1 MNHKGRQKHPTN
13 IFIAQYEDHLSPVIT
28 LLLPPLRFYSLSL
41 ALIQNKHKVLLIK
54 DEPMKT
60 ITSNQTTFIASLL
73 STALLTTACSTTQ
86 DDSSNQQMTTQKVA
100 RQAKASLMRVKK
112 EKKHLASESEVTSSA
127 DMIAHP
133 LFSSPG
139 AVPVESQEQY
149 AVIKQNAA
157 ALVKESPISTF
168 SIDVDTASYANT
180 RRFINN
186 GQLPPSNAVRTEELI
201 NYFDYQYASPEDQDQ
216 PFAVHYELG
225 PSPWNADRTLL
236 HIGIQGYKD
245 IASERPP
252 ANLVFLVDVSG
263 SMHASNKLPLVK
275 KSLRL
280 LTKQLRHDDR
290 ISLVVYAGSASVALE
305 PTEGDKK
312 FKILQ
317 AIDQLQT
324 GGGTHGSAGI
334 ELAYQ
339 QGQQAFI
346 EQGINRVI
354 MATDGDFNIGLRS
367 IEELKNYIESKRS
380 TGIQLSVLGYGTG
393 NYNDHLM
400 EELSNRGNGNAA
412 YIDNLKEA
420 QKVLVDEMGSTL
432 QTIAS
437 DVKLQLE
444 FNPQWVKEYRLIG
457 YENRL
462 LNREDFN
469 NDKVDAGEI
478 GAGHNVT
485 AIYELTLS
493 DAKNPWN
500 EPLRYKQLDKTQ
512 SANNDTIRNQNELG
526 LLKIRYKL
534 PKQSIS
540 KLLEFP
546 IKKSHIKN
554 NIEETSDSFR
564 FASSVAGFAEILRN
578 SHYLKSYSYEGVI
591 KQAEQ
596 AKGKDQFG
604 YRSEFIQLV
613 RLAESL
619 SH

>member
-1 MNHKGRQKHPTN
+1 
-13 IFIAQYEDHLSPVIT
+13 
-28 LLLPPLRFYSLSL
+28 
-41 ALIQNKHKVLLIK
+41 
-54 DEPMKT
+54 MKT
-60 ITSNQTTFIASLL
+60 ITSNQTTFIVSLL
-73 STALLTTACSTTQ
+73 STALLTSACSTTQ
-86 DDSSNQQMTTQKVA
+86 DGSSNQQMATQKETKQSKV
-100 RQAKASLMRVKK
+100 SLIRVKK
-112 EKKHLASESEVTSSA
+112 EKQRLASESEVAGSA
-127 DMIAHP
+127 DMISHS
-133 LFSSPG
+133 LFSNPA
-139 AVPVESQEQY
+139 AVPIESQEQY
-149 AVIKQNAA
+149 AVIEQNTV
-157 ALVKESPISTF
+157 ALVKESPVSTF

-186 GQLPPSNAVRTEELI
+186 GQLPPANAVRTEELI
-201 NYFDYQYASPEDQDQ
+201 NYFDYQYTPPKNQSQ

-225 PSPWNADRTLL
+225 PSPWNTDRTLL
-236 HIGIQGYKD
+236 HIGIQGYED
-245 IASERPP
+245 ISTERPP

-263 SMHASNKLPLVK
+263 SMYSSDKLPLVK
-275 KSLRL
+275 KSLQL
-280 LTKQLRHDDR
+280 LTKQLGHNDR
-290 ISLVVYAGSASVALE
+290 ISIVAYAGSAHVVLE
-305 PTEGDKK
+305 PTTGDKK
-312 FKILQ
+312 HTILQ
-317 AIDQLQT
+317 AIDRLQT

-367 IEELKNYIESKRS
+367 IEELKSYIENKRS

-485 AIYELTLS
+485 AIYELTLT
-493 DAKNPWN
+493 DAKSPWN
-500 EPLRYKQLDKTQ
+500 EPLRYKQSGTEQNTSVDDKQ
-512 SANNDTIRNQNELG
+512 NHNELG

-534 PKQSIS
+534 PEQSTS
-540 KLLEFP
+540 KLIEFP
-546 IKKSHIKN
+546 IDKSHIKN
-554 NIEETSDSFR
+554 NMEEASDSFR

-578 SHYLKSYSYEGVI
+578 SHYLKSYTYENVV

-596 AKGKDQFG
+596 AKGQDKFG

-613 RLAESL
+613 RLADSL
-619 SH
+619 SE

>member
-1 MNHKGRQKHPTN
+1 
-13 IFIAQYEDHLSPVIT
+13 
-28 LLLPPLRFYSLSL
+28 
-41 ALIQNKHKVLLIK
+41 
-54 DEPMKT
+54 MKT
-60 ITSNQTTFIASLL
+60 TISNQTTFIVSLL
-73 STALLTTACSTTQ
+73 STALLATACSTTQ
-86 DDSSNQQMTTQKVA
+86 DDSSNQQITSQDEA
-100 RQAKASLMRVKK
+100 RHLAVNRSRAKK
-112 EKKHLASESEVTSSA
+112 EKQQISGAEIA
-127 DMIAHP
+127 AHP
-133 LFSSPG
+133 LFSNPLFSPSG
-139 AVPVESQEQY
+139 TAPVESQEQY
-149 AVIKQNAA
+149 AEIEQNTA
-157 ALVKESPISTF
+157 ALVKEFPVSTF

-180 RRFINN
+180 RRFIND
-186 GQLPPSNAVRTEELI
+186 GQLPPANAVRTEELI
-201 NYFDYQYASPEDQDQ
+201 NYFDYQYAPPKDQEQ

-225 PSPWNADRTLL
+225 PSPWNSDRALL

-245 IASERPP
+245 IASERPS

-263 SMHASNKLPLVK
+263 SMYANNKLPLVK

-290 ISLVVYAGSASVALE
+290 ISIVVYAGSASVALE
-305 PTEGDKK
+305 PTEGDKT

-339 QGQQAFI
+339 QGQQAYI
-346 EQGINRVI
+346 EQGINRII

-367 IEELKNYIESKRS
+367 IDELKTYIESKRN
-380 TGIQLSVLGYGTG
+380 TGMQLSVLGYGTG

-412 YIDNLKEA
+412 YIDNMKEA

-485 AIYELTLS
+485 AIYELTLA
-493 DAKNPWN
+493 DAKTPWN
-500 EPLRYKQLDKTQ
+500 EPLRYNQ
-512 SANNDTIRNQNELG
+512 SGGEQNLRINAEQSQNELA
-526 LLKIRYKL
+526 LLKVRYKL
-534 PKQSIS
+534 PGQSTS
-540 KLLEFP
+540 KLLAFP
-546 IKKSHIKN
+546 IEKSHLKN

-564 FASSVAGFAEILRN
+564 FASSVAGFAELLRK
-578 SHYLKSYSYEGVI
+578 SHYLKSYSYDDVV
-591 KQAEQ
+591 KQAEH
-596 AKGKDQFG
+596 AKGDDRFG
-604 YRSEFIQLV
+604 YRSEFIQLA
-613 RLAESL
+613 RLADSL
-619 SH
+619 SN

>member
-1 MNHKGRQKHPTN
+1 
-13 IFIAQYEDHLSPVIT
+13 
-28 LLLPPLRFYSLSL
+28 
-41 ALIQNKHKVLLIK
+41 
-54 DEPMKT
+54 MKT
-60 ITSNQTTFIASLL
+60 ITSNQTTFIVSLL
-73 STALLTTACSTTQ
+73 STALLTSACSTTQ
-86 DDSSNQQMTTQKVA
+86 DGSSNQQMATQKETKQSKV
-100 RQAKASLMRVKK
+100 SLIRVKK
-112 EKKHLASESEVTSSA
+112 EKQRLASESEVAGSA
-127 DMIAHP
+127 AMISHS
-133 LFSSPG
+133 LFSNPA
-139 AVPVESQEQY
+139 AVPIESQEQY
-149 AVIKQNAA
+149 AVIEQNTV
-157 ALVKESPISTF
+157 ALVKESPVSTF

-186 GQLPPSNAVRTEELI
+186 GQLPPANAVRTEELI
-201 NYFDYQYASPEDQDQ
+201 NYFDYQYTPPKNQSQ

-225 PSPWNADRTLL
+225 PSPWNTDRTLL
-236 HIGIQGYKD
+236 HIGIQGYED
-245 IASERPP
+245 ISTERPP

-263 SMHASNKLPLVK
+263 SMYSSDKLPLVK
-275 KSLRL
+275 KSLQL
-280 LTKQLRHDDR
+280 LTKQLGHNDR
-290 ISLVVYAGSASVALE
+290 ISIVAYAGSAHVVLE
-305 PTEGDKK
+305 PTAGDKK
-312 FKILQ
+312 HTILQ
-317 AIDQLQT
+317 AIDRLQT

-367 IEELKNYIESKRS
+367 IEELKSYIENKRS

-485 AIYELTLS
+485 AIYELTLT
-493 DAKNPWN
+493 DAKSPWN
-500 EPLRYKQLDKTQ
+500 EPLRYKQSGTEQNTSVDDKQ
-512 SANNDTIRNQNELG
+512 NHNELG

-534 PKQSIS
+534 PEQSTS
-540 KLLEFP
+540 KLIEFP
-546 IKKSHIKN
+546 IDKSHIKN
-554 NIEETSDSFR
+554 NMEEASDSFR

-578 SHYLKSYSYEGVI
+578 SHYLKSYTYENVV

-596 AKGKDQFG
+596 AKGQDKFG

-613 RLAESL
+613 RLADSL
-619 SH
+619 SE

>member
-1 MNHKGRQKHPTN
+1 
-13 IFIAQYEDHLSPVIT
+13 
-28 LLLPPLRFYSLSL
+28 
-41 ALIQNKHKVLLIK
+41 
-54 DEPMKT
+54 MKT
-60 ITSNQTTFIASLL
+60 ITSNQTTFIVSLL
-73 STALLTTACSTTQ
+73 STALLTSACSTTQ
-86 DDSSNQQMTTQKVA
+86 DGSSNQQMATQKETKQSKV
-100 RQAKASLMRVKK
+100 SLIRVKK
-112 EKKHLASESEVTSSA
+112 EKQRLASESEVAGSA
-127 DMIAHP
+127 DMISHS
-133 LFSSPG
+133 LFSNPA
-139 AVPVESQEQY
+139 AVPIESQEQY
-149 AVIKQNAA
+149 AVIEQNTV
-157 ALVKESPISTF
+157 ALVKESPVSTF

-186 GQLPPSNAVRTEELI
+186 GQLPPANAVRTEELI
-201 NYFDYQYASPEDQDQ
+201 NYFDYQYTPPKNQSQ

-225 PSPWNADRTLL
+225 PSPWNTDRTLL
-236 HIGIQGYKD
+236 HIGIQGYED
-245 IASERPP
+245 ISTERPP

-263 SMHASNKLPLVK
+263 SMYSSDKLPLVK
-275 KSLRL
+275 KSLQL
-280 LTKQLRHDDR
+280 LTKQLGHNDR
-290 ISLVVYAGSASVALE
+290 ISIVAYAGSAHVVLE
-305 PTEGDKK
+305 PTAGDKK
-312 FKILQ
+312 HTILQ
-317 AIDQLQT
+317 AIDRLQT

-367 IEELKNYIESKRS
+367 IEELKSYIENKRS

-485 AIYELTLS
+485 AIYELTLT
-493 DAKNPWN
+493 DAKSPWN
-500 EPLRYKQLDKTQ
+500 EPLRYKQSGTEQNTSVDDK
-512 SANNDTIRNQNELG
+512 QNHHELG

-534 PKQSIS
+534 PEQSTS

-546 IKKSHIKN
+546 IDKSHIKN
-554 NIEETSDSFR
+554 NMEEASDSFR

-578 SHYLKSYSYEGVI
+578 SHYLKSYTYENVV

-596 AKGKDQFG
+596 AKGQDKFG

-613 RLAESL
+613 RLADSL
-619 SH
+619 SE

>member
-1 MNHKGRQKHPTN
+1 
-13 IFIAQYEDHLSPVIT
+13 
-28 LLLPPLRFYSLSL
+28 
-41 ALIQNKHKVLLIK
+41 
-54 DEPMKT
+54 MKT
-60 ITSNQTTFIASLL
+60 TINNQTTLIVSLL

-86 DDSSNQQMTTQKVA
+86 DDSSNQSIV
-100 RQAKASLMRVKK
+100 SLEEAKK
-112 EKKHLASESEVTSSA
+112 EKQRISNESDSVSSA
-127 DMIAHP
+127 KMVAHP
-133 LFSSPG
+133 LFSNPGVSPI
-139 AVPVESQEQY
+139 ESQEQY
-149 AVIKQNAA
+149 AAIQQNNVAQ
-157 ALVKESPISTF
+157 VKESPVSTF

-201 NYFDYQYASPEDQDQ
+201 NYFDYQYAPPKDQEQ

-225 PSPWNADRTLL
+225 PSPWNTDRTLL
-236 HIGIQGYKD
+236 HVGIQGYKD

-263 SMHASNKLPLVK
+263 SMASSNKLPLVK

-280 LTKQLRHDDR
+280 LTKQLRSDDR
-290 ISLVVYAGSASVALE
+290 ISLVVYAGSASVVLE
-305 PTEGDKK
+305 PTEGDKQL
-312 FKILQ
+312 KILQ
-317 AIDQLQT
+317 AIDQLHT

-339 QGQQAFI
+339 QGQQAFMKD
-346 EQGINRVI
+346 GINRVI
-354 MATDGDFNIGLRS
+354 MTTDGDFNIGLRS
-367 IEELKNYIESKRS
+367 IDELKRYIESKRD
-380 TGIQLSVLGYGTG
+380 TGMQLSVLGYGTG

-437 DVKLQLE
+437 DVKLQME

-469 NDKVDAGEI
+469 NDKVDAGDI

-485 AIYELTLS
+485 AIYELTLTN
-493 DAKNPWN
+493 AKTPWN
-500 EPLRYKQLDKTQ
+500 EPLRYQQSSEKPSNEKQHTVQ
-512 SANNDTIRNQNELG
+512 NENELG

-534 PKQSIS
+534 PKQSTS
-540 KLLEFP
+540 QLLEFP
-546 IKKSHIKN
+546 IEKSHIKN
-554 NIEETSDSFR
+554 SIEKTSDSFR
-564 FASSVAGFAEILRN
+564 FASSVAGFSGILRN
-578 SHYLKSYSYEGVI
+578 NHYLKSYSYKEVI

-613 RLAESL
+613 RLADSL

>member
-1 MNHKGRQKHPTN
+1 
-13 IFIAQYEDHLSPVIT
+13 
-28 LLLPPLRFYSLSL
+28 
-41 ALIQNKHKVLLIK
+41 
-54 DEPMKT
+54 MKT
-60 ITSNQTTFIASLL
+60 TMSKQATFMVSVL

-86 DDSSNQQMTTQKVA
+86 DDSSNQAMV
-100 RQAKASLMRVKK
+100 SLDEAVQSSTRRMHTKK
-112 EKKHLASESEVTSSA
+112 EKQQRSNAYEGVSRAKMSP
-127 DMIAHP
+127 HP
-133 LFSSPG
+133 LFSNPAG
-139 AVPVESQEQY
+139 APVESQEQY
-149 AVIKQNAA
+149 AVIEQNAVA
-157 ALVKESPISTF
+157 QVTESPVSTF
-168 SIDVDTASYANT
+168 SIDVDTASYANM

-201 NYFDYQYASPEDQDQ
+201 NYFDYQYAPPKDQEQ

-225 PSPWNADRTLL
+225 PSPWNTDRTLL
-236 HIGIQGYKD
+236 HVGIQGYKN
-245 IASERPP
+245 IASERPA

-263 SMHASNKLPLVK
+263 SMASTNKLPLVK

-290 ISLVVYAGSASVALE
+290 ISIVVYAGSASVILE

-317 AIDQLQT
+317 AIEQLQT

-339 QGQQAFI
+339 QGQKAFI
-346 EQGINRVI
+346 KQGINRVI
-354 MATDGDFNIGLRS
+354 MTTDGDFNIGLRS
-367 IEELKNYIESKRS
+367 IDELKNYIEQKRS
-380 TGIQLSVLGYGTG
+380 TGMQLSVLGYGTG

-420 QKVLVDEMGSTL
+420 QKVLVDEIGSTL

-462 LNREDFN
+462 LNREGFN
-469 NDKVDAGEI
+469 NDNVDAGEI

-485 AIYELTLS
+485 AIYELTLA
-493 DAKNPWN
+493 DAKSPWN
-500 EPLRYKQLDKTQ
+500 EPLRYKPSSEVQKSHHDIVK
-512 SANNDTIRNQNELG
+512 NQDELG

-534 PKQSIS
+534 PEQSKS
-540 KLLEFP
+540 QLLEFP

-554 NIEETSDSFR
+554 HINQTSESFR
-564 FASSVAGFAEILRN
+564 FASSVAGFSEILRK
-578 SHYLKSYSYEGVI
+578 SPYLKAYAYEDVI

-596 AKGKDQFG
+596 SKGYDRFG
-604 YRSEFIQLV
+604 YRSEFIQLA
-613 RLAESL
+613 RLADSL
-619 SH
+619 SE

>member
-1 MNHKGRQKHPTN
+1 
-13 IFIAQYEDHLSPVIT
+13 
-28 LLLPPLRFYSLSL
+28 
-41 ALIQNKHKVLLIK
+41 
-54 DEPMKT
+54 MKT
-60 ITSNQTTFIASLL
+60 ITSNQTTFIVSLL
-73 STALLTTACSTTQ
+73 STALLTSACSTTQ
-86 DDSSNQQMTTQKVA
+86 DGSSNQQMATQKETKQSKV
-100 RQAKASLMRVKK
+100 SLIRVKK
-112 EKKHLASESEVTSSA
+112 EKQRLASESEVAGSA
-127 DMIAHP
+127 DMISHS
-133 LFSSPG
+133 LFSNPA
-139 AVPVESQEQY
+139 AVPIESQEQY
-149 AVIKQNAA
+149 AVIEQNTV
-157 ALVKESPISTF
+157 ALVKESPVSTF

-186 GQLPPSNAVRTEELI
+186 GQLPPANAVRTEELI
-201 NYFDYQYASPEDQDQ
+201 NYFDYQYTPPKNQSQ

-225 PSPWNADRTLL
+225 PSPWNTDRTLL
-236 HIGIQGYKD
+236 HIGIQGYED
-245 IASERPP
+245 ISTERPP

-263 SMHASNKLPLVK
+263 SMYSSDKLPLVK
-275 KSLRL
+275 KSLQL
-280 LTKQLRHDDR
+280 LTKQLGHNDR
-290 ISLVVYAGSASVALE
+290 ISIVAYAGSAHVVLE
-305 PTEGDKK
+305 PTAGDKK
-312 FKILQ
+312 HTILQ
-317 AIDQLQT
+317 AIDRLQT

-367 IEELKNYIESKRS
+367 IEELKSYIENKRS

-485 AIYELTLS
+485 AIYELTLT
-493 DAKNPWN
+493 DAKSPWN
-500 EPLRYKQLDKTQ
+500 EPLRYKQSGTEQNTSVDDKQ
-512 SANNDTIRNQNELG
+512 NHNELG

-534 PKQSIS
+534 PEQSTS
-540 KLLEFP
+540 KLIEFP
-546 IKKSHIKN
+546 IDKSHIKN
-554 NIEETSDSFR
+554 NMEEASDSFR

-578 SHYLKSYSYEGVI
+578 SHYLKSYTYENVV

-596 AKGKDQFG
+596 AKGQDKFG

-613 RLAESL
+613 RLADSL
-619 SH
+619 SE

>member
-1 MNHKGRQKHPTN
+1 
-13 IFIAQYEDHLSPVIT
+13 
-28 LLLPPLRFYSLSL
+28 
-41 ALIQNKHKVLLIK
+41 
-54 DEPMKT
+54 MKT
-60 ITSNQTTFIASLL
+60 ITSNQTTFIVSLL

-86 DDSSNQQMTTQKVA
+86 DNLSNRQMTTQKETKQV
-100 RQAKASLMRVKK
+100 KASLMRVKK
-112 EKKHLASESEVTSSA
+112 EKQHLASESEVASSA

-149 AVIKQNAA
+149 AVIEQNAA
-157 ALVKESPISTF
+157 ALVKESPVSTF

-180 RRFINN
+180 RRFLNN
-186 GQLPPSNAVRTEELI
+186 GQLPPVNVVRTEELI
-201 NYFDYQYASPEDQDQ
+201 NYFDYQYAPPENKSQ
-216 PFAVHYELG
+216 PFTVHYELG
-225 PSPWNADRTLL
+225 PSPWNTDRTLL
-236 HIGIQGYKD
+236 HIGIQGYED
-245 IASERPP
+245 ISAERPP

-263 SMHASNKLPLVK
+263 SMYSSNKLPLVK
-275 KSLRL
+275 KSLQL
-280 LTKQLRHDDR
+280 LTKQLGQNDR
-290 ISLVVYAGSASVALE
+290 ISIVAYAGSAHVVLE
-305 PTEGDKK
+305 PTAGDKK
-312 FKILQ
+312 HTILQ
-317 AIDQLQT
+317 AVGQLQT

-339 QGQQAFI
+339 QGQKAFI

-367 IEELKNYIESKRS
+367 IDELKNYIESKRS
-380 TGIQLSVLGYGTG
+380 TGLQLSVLGYGTG

-432 QTIAS
+432 QTIAN

-493 DAKNPWN
+493 DAKSPWN
-500 EPLRYKQLDKTQ
+500 EPLRYQQADDKQNSRDNTEQ
-512 SANNDTIRNQNELG
+512 NQGELG

-534 PKQSIS
+534 PEQSTS
-540 KLLEFP
+540 KLFEFP
-546 IKKSHIKN
+546 IEKSHIKN
-554 NIEETSDSFR
+554 SIEETSNNFR
-564 FASSVAGFAEILRN
+564 FASSVAGFSEILRN
-578 SHYLKSYSYEGVI
+578 SHYLKSYTYDSVI
-591 KQAEQ
+591 KQAVE
-596 AKGKDQFG
+596 AKGHDKFG